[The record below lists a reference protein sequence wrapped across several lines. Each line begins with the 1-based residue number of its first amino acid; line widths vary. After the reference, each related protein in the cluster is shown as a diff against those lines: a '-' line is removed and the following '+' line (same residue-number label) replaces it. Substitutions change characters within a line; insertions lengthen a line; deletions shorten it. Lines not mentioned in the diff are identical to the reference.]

1 MLNVLLVIHLL
12 ACIALVVLVMLQRS
26 EGGALGMGGGGS
38 GSGLIS
44 GRGVANVLVRATM
57 ILAAIFFVTSL
68 TLTRLNTEEARAPSS
83 VQKELEKRE
92 GDLFDP
98 LAAPGAPAATAPATT
113 APATTAPAAP
123 AAPAATD
130 PLAPAAP
137 ATMQSPPPPAANGPA
152 PAATP
157 PAAPAA
163 PQQNGG

>member
-57 ILAAIFFVTSL
+57 ILAAVFFVTSL
-68 TLTRLNTEEARAPSS
+68 TLTRLNTEEARAPSG

-92 GDLFDP
+92 GDMFDP
-98 LAAPGAPAATAPATT
+98 LASPGATAPSDAPAAAAPPAPAQPDPLAPAVPATT
-113 APATTAPAAP
+113 QTPPAAP
-123 AAPAATD
+123 AA
-130 PLAPAAP
+130 APAAAPGPVEP
-137 ATMQSPPPPAANGPA
+137 AQ
-152 PAATP
+152 
-157 PAAPAA
+157 PAA